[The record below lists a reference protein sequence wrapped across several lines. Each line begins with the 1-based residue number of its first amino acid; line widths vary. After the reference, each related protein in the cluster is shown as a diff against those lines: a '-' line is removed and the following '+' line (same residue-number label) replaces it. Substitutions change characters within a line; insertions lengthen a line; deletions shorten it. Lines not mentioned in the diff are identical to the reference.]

1 MTLIVVWKHKIW
13 INLFSIQEILI
24 LYIYQQLSFS
34 GSPKLINNV
43 VHVTALI
50 KKTFVFF
57 FVQSRNFIIEKKVW
71 SKTEGFEFWLWQ
83 KKEKR
88 GKNQTIMW
96 AAFSNSGYVIAS
108 LLLQAIMQEK
118 ATDNSEEKDS

>member
-1 MTLIVVWKHKIW
+1 M
-13 INLFSIQEILI
+13 NFD
-24 LYIYQQLSFS
+24 FD
-34 GSPKLINNV
+34 
-43 VHVTALI
+43 
-50 KKTFVFF
+50 KK
-57 FVQSRNFIIEKKVW
+57 KK
-71 SKTEGFEFWLWQ
+71 
-83 KKEKR
+83 KR

>member
-1 MTLIVVWKHKIW
+1 M
-13 INLFSIQEILI
+13 
-24 LYIYQQLSFS
+24 
-34 GSPKLINNV
+34 
-43 VHVTALI
+43 
-50 KKTFVFF
+50 
-57 FVQSRNFIIEKKVW
+57 NFDFDK
-71 SKTEGFEFWLWQ
+71 

-96 AAFSNSGYVIAS
+96 VAFSNSGYVIAS